1 MSFKFKLNQIVEIG
15 ISGEVGHV
23 KGRAEYSGHIN
34 AYQVHYKA
42 ADGRAQEKWLDED
55 DIVAV
60 EDDRAPG
67 MPVFL
72 VSAEDVPN
80 DAVIED

>member
-1 MSFKFKLNQIVEIG
+1 MSFKFQLNQVVEIG

-34 AYQVHYKA
+34 GYQVHYKS
-42 ADGRAQEKWLDED
+42 ADGRAQEKWFDED

-60 EDDRAPG
+60 EDERSPG
-67 MPVFL
+67 MPVFC
-72 VSAEDVPN
+72 VNADDIPAG
-80 DAVIED
+80 AVIEG